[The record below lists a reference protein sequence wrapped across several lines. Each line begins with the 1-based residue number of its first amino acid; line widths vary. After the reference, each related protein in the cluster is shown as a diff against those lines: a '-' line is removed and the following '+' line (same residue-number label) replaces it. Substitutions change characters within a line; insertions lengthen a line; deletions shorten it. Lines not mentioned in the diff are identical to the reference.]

1 MKQEDFDKVFTS
13 KFQGFTSRLW
23 LYYMDEN
30 NTPFSKTK
38 DYAGYVINNFKY
50 LVKRFNKENDE

>member
-23 LYYMDEN
+23 LDYMDEN

-50 LVKRFNKENDE
+50 LVKRFNKENHE